1 MRAPRRRQVSTGRPP
16 PEALPMLTRAPHP
29 FADTHGRKTRER
41 AAVATGFAGSL
52 KSNPRAA
59 LNGKHGRGHPP
70 GAPTPMLNRQR
81 HAHLPSEPRHP
92 APAGTLGYK
101 LGESAA
107 HVPSGAKASSAS
119 WYPCPPARG
128 KCRESQSC
136 ACECGMAVRAPTEA
150 AIPRGA
156 QTQTRMARGIITW
169 HRNTSH
175 RVTRR

>member
-1 MRAPRRRQVSTGRPP
+1 M
-16 PEALPMLTRAPHP
+16 
-29 FADTHGRKTRER
+29 
-41 AAVATGFAGSL
+41 ATGFAGSL
-52 KSNPRAA
+52 TPRAA

-70 GAPTPMLNRQR
+70 WAPTPMLNRQR

-128 KCRESQSC
+128 KCKGSQSC

-175 RVTRR
+175 WMTRRWAPAGYPQTPPELDDCPLPSGVNDGLNQWTCFTRKA